1 MIYEPFL
8 NGEFLVKLSKR
19 SAGAVP
25 MDQALESK
33 YNKPVKSASG
43 IIGIT
48 CKKEAVCKW
57 SLMKHEKSNYNSL
70 LRERSGIN
78 NKDEYSLHHEFWE
91 QPTEVDRR
99 CINQL
104 ASYVQERGNPFDVKD
119 VVKNLVTET
128 TFSDEATPF
137 FLNCFTKGKEN
148 YDKFKKERLQD
159 KETKLFDAIPKT
171 RSTTQQGKI
180 WKAPD
185 VKKETIN
192 FLRIIDYSSL
202 REFHVQYLL

>member
-1 MIYEPFL
+1 
-8 NGEFLVKLSKR
+8 
-19 SAGAVP
+19 

-33 YNKPVKSASG
+33 YNNKPVKSASG

-70 LRERSGIN
+70 LCERSGIN
-78 NKDEYSLHHEFWE
+78 KKDEYSLHHEFWE

-119 VVKNLVTET
+119 VIKNFVTET